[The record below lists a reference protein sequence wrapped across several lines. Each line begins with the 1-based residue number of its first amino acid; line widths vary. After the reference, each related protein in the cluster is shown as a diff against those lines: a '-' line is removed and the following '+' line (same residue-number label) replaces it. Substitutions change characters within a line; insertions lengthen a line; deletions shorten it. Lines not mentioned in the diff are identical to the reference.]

1 MIEKL
6 KAELL
11 SSAETRE
18 HYDTLVAEFDAA
30 KVLIALRQKLEM
42 TQKDLATKAGISQP
56 QLARLESGRHSPR
69 LITLAK
75 IAASVGYRLEISLV
89 PIESDLRV

>member
-1 MIEKL
+1 MPIEEL

-11 SSAETRE
+11 SSDETRK

-30 KVLIALRQKLEM
+30 KALIALRQKLEM
-42 TQKDLATKAGISQP
+42 TQKELAKKAGISQP
-56 QLARLESGRHSPR
+56 QLAKLESGERSPS

-75 IAASVGYRLEISLV
+75 IAASVGYRLEISLI
-89 PIESDLRV
+89 PIEPGSD